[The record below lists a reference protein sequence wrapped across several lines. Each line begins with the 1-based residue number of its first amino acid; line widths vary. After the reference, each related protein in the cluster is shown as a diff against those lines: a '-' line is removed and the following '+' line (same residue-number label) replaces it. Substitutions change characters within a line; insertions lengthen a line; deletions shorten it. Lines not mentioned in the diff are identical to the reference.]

1 MIVQVIVDVQAQQ
14 TDRLYDYRVPDEFV
28 TIVRAGMRVIVP
40 FGPRKVQGFVI
51 RTSHTSTVPDDKLRA
66 ISDLTDLSP
75 PLTDELLALSEWV
88 RDHTVSY
95 HISVLKSMLPAAM
108 RAKYRKKLILKDDVM
123 PDIPDQE
130 QERIYGLMKDGEVA
144 DWDKWKKSASQDEQ
158 KQISAWISAGL
169 VSVEPVVST
178 GETVKKLLH
187 LCLIKE
193 PHTDLESY
201 AALEKRSPRQAE
213 IVRALSAHD
222 SKCLPVKELKAG
234 SQMIRSLTEKGWVEK
249 KEVSINRDP
258 YSDRDF
264 EKTHNRTLMPEQQEA
279 FNRIVPAVHEARHE
293 AFLIRGVTGSGKTE
307 IYLQTIEQVLLK
319 GKEAIMLV
327 PEISLTPQMV
337 TRFKERFGSRV
348 AVLHS
353 ALSSGEKYDE
363 WHRIRKGEVDVAVG
377 ARSAVFAP
385 FEQIGIIIID
395 EEHEGSY
402 KQEDNPRYHAR
413 DVALKRGELYN
424 CPVILGSATPSLE
437 SYARAKKG
445 VYTLIEMEKR
455 VNDVQ
460 MPDVEII
467 DMKDELRSG
476 NRSMFSEKLL
486 EAMKQRIDKQEQIV
500 LFLNRRGYSTF
511 IMCRDCGFVAEC
523 PHCDISLTFHQSTNQ
538 LQCHYC
544 GYHHTVPRQCPEC
557 TSESIRFFGTGTQKV
572 EDELRQVLPDAR
584 VIRMDVD
591 TTGKKGSHEKHLT
604 AFGNHE
610 ADILLGTQMIAKGL
624 DFPDITLVGVL
635 AADSMLHLPDFRA
648 GERTFQ
654 LLTQVSGRAGRH
666 EKHGEVLVQTYTPDH
681 YSIQDVVSHDY
692 IGFFQKEMRMRKQA
706 GYPPYYFLTLI
717 HVSDESLDETVKA
730 TEAITR
736 FLKEHLSDETKIYGP
751 VASSIPRIKDR
762 YRYQCMIK
770 YKVEPKLT
778 AVLQQVF
785 VLFEGR
791 LNKGGLQI
799 AIDTNPNMML

>member
-51 RTSHTSTVPDDKLRA
+51 RTAHDSSVPDDKLRA

-95 HISVLKSMLPAAM
+95 HISVLKAMLPAAM
-108 RAKYRKKLILKDDVM
+108 RAKYRKKLVLKDDVM
-123 PDIPDQE
+123 SEIPDQE
-130 QERIYGLMKDGEVA
+130 QQRIYELMKDGEVP
-144 DWDKWKKSASQDEQ
+144 DWDKWKKSASKDEQ

-169 VSVEPVVST
+169 VSVEPLVST

-193 PHTDLESY
+193 PHADMESF
-201 AALEKRSPRQAE
+201 AVLEKRSPRQAE
-213 IVRALSAHD
+213 IVRALAAHD

-234 SQMIRSLTEKGWVEK
+234 SQMIKALAEKGWIEK

-258 YSDRDF
+258 YADRNF

-279 FNRIVPAVHEARHE
+279 FNRVVPAVHEARHE

-413 DVALKRGELYN
+413 DVALKRGELYH

-486 EAMKQRIDKQEQIV
+486 EAMKRRIEKQEQIV

-572 EDELRQVLPDAR
+572 EDELKQVLPDAR

-591 TTGKKGSHEKHLT
+591 TTGRKGSHEKHLT

-730 TEAITR
+730 TETITR
-736 FLKEHLSDETKIYGP
+736 FLKEHLSEETKIYGP

-785 VLFEGR
+785 LLFEGR

-799 AIDTNPNMML
+799 AIDTSPNMML